1 MDEKSKT
8 RAIRSETITV
18 VVFVGLLL
26 VIAAVFAVLRPDTF
40 LTGRNVKLL
49 FKHMTITALVG
60 LGLTFVI
67 VVGFA
72 DMSFHFVS
80 CLASM
85 TMAYMIFRGVHPVA
99 AVLIGCAAGLIC
111 GAINGVMVGLFKLP
125 AMVATIG
132 LGTIAWAAAHFYS
145 HGSQIYDNFI
155 ASGAPL
161 LSDGWLLGLPVPV
174 IILIAAYATAYVVLH
189 RSRFGRCFYATG
201 SNPLAARFSG
211 VHIQWYVIAAFV
223 ICGVLASL
231 TNMIQDAAQQA
242 GNIKGGLVLLMPA
255 YASVFVG
262 ISVMRKPTVAG
273 TFLGALLIA
282 LITNGFMLLDV
293 KIYVI
298 TLITGIVLILAIV
311 ISKTDFRQLAGKF
324 ASLFAPAGEG
334 QTS

>member
-1 MDEKSKT
+1 MDENMRT

-26 VIAAVFAVLRPDTF
+26 VTAAVFAVLAPTF
-40 LTGRNVKLL
+40 RTGGNMVNL
-49 FKHMTITALVG
+49 FKHMAITALVA

-67 VVGFA
+67 VVGSA

-85 TMAYMIFRGVHPVA
+85 TMAYMISRGMHPVA
-99 AVLIGCAAGLIC
+99 AVLIGCGAGLIC
-111 GAINGVMVGLFKLP
+111 GAINGVMVGRFKLP

-132 LGTIAWAAAHFYS
+132 LGTIAWATAHFYS
-145 HGSQIYDNFI
+145 HGSQIYKNFK

-161 LSDGWLLGLPVPV
+161 LNDGWLLGLPVPV
-174 IILIAAYATAYVVLH
+174 IILIVAYATAYVVLH

-223 ICGVLASL
+223 ICGVMASL
-231 TNMIQDAAQQA
+231 TNMIQTAAQQA

-262 ISVMRKPTVAG
+262 ISVLKKPTVAG
-273 TFLGALLIA
+273 TFLGALLIG
-282 LITNGFMLLDV
+282 LITNGFTLLDV
-293 KIYVI
+293 PIYVI

-311 ISKTDFRQLAGKF
+311 ISKTDFRQLARKF
-324 ASLFAPAGEG
+324 ASWIAPAGEG